1 MLRSSVSSDVSSEI
15 WGRGRRGVEG
25 DATSYQ
31 LNCLPHS
38 ARTLWSG
45 GGRPPRPSLP
55 VEVRQFVWC

>member
-15 WGRGRRGVEG
+15 CGGGGLQRVEG

-38 ARTLWSG
+38 AGTLGDGWGRG
-45 GGRPPRPSLP
+45 GLLGPASRGGEP
-55 VEVRQFVWC
+55 V